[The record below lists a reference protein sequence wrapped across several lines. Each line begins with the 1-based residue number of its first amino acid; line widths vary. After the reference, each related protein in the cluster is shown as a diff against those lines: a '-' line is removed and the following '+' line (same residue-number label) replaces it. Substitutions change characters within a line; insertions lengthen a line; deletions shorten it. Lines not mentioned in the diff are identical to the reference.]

1 MAPDVAAQRGFGVAA
16 AVTEPPNRTL
26 PHRHLLLKGYE
37 DVSERDPRGQHLR
50 TCEQGPECLE
60 ATREAIWQ
68 DFATQWVSR
77 ELPTTTSSS
86 LAALQV
92 LQPASRVPDQ
102 RSQARPLRRLDAV
115 PSTDI

>member
-1 MAPDVAAQRGFGVAA
+1 MDISSR
-16 AVTEPPNRTL
+16 R
-26 PHRHLLLKGYE
+26 GYE

-68 DFATQWVSR
+68 DFATQRAAR
-77 ELPTTTSSS
+77 ELPTTTSD

-115 PSTDI
+115 PRTP

>member
-1 MAPDVAAQRGFGVAA
+1 MAPDIAAQRGFGVAA

-60 ATREAIWQ
+60 ATREAIWL
-68 DFATQWVSR
+68 SR